1 MSKLVEHWLPTDYLS
16 IEVIRER
23 TARYGAPPLFWIHI
37 WWARRPLIGMR
48 TVIAASLVN
57 ANGVDEKRREEFLQ
71 AICLKADNI
80 NCKER
85 TKEPDYPGQ
94 PEKPAYNYNPNIAII
109 EKLSDK
115 PLKNT
120 GLLDVF
126 AGGGSIPFE
135 ALRLGIGEVVA
146 VEYNPVAYIILKAV
160 LEYPL
165 KYGTD
170 LAKDV
175 EKWAQW
181 LLDEAK
187 RRLKEYFPRH
197 PKGNPTNYIWV
208 RVYRCP
214 KHGIEIPAIT
224 FEYLSKKGKYG
235 LKVEYY
241 NNSFKIKVV
250 KDKGDK
256 TYEGRAG
263 LRCPK
268 GHIITTKELA
278 EIHKNAMS
286 AWERGEIGYQP
297 AVLAAVKLENGE
309 YVEPTQEMLDAYEKA
324 RKVLKENFYEWLG
337 KFIPEQEIPK
347 GDKTEEL
354 LLRGLDHFYKLFS
367 ARQLLVHATI
377 IQLIREAYDRIIQE
391 KSDPDYAKAVVT
403 YLALAHGKLLD
414 YNSVLTQWNTHRDR
428 IRNTFD
434 RHDFHIGQDFGEGDI
449 VTKEEGLL
457 DWVLFGDA
465 GVVKALQ
472 KITELSN
479 ETRKRGQ
486 SVKVLLGDASD
497 PALYSGLGLFDLVVT
512 DPPYYANVNY
522 AELSDYFYVWMK
534 LSIGD
539 LYPEAFVMD
548 LAPKDREIVV
558 NKTRDCDEKCFEDRM
573 RSVFENIR
581 YVLNKDGLLVMVYG
595 HRSFEGLKAMFRAA
609 LDAGFMVTSLWSF
622 ASEMPESLNIVG
634 KAAARSNMVIA
645 FRPRAESGCFVK
657 PGFVDEVMKDASK
670 AFAEAYS
677 NFNLSLVDAL
687 MAAHSAA
694 FKVIS
699 RCWPLYMPDGSVYDL
714 DKLENLVEKSVALAF
729 AHNVLGGEVDGSSLA
744 YLIARGVYGMP
755 SYDDLRR
762 LGVGLGFNHE
772 EFIKNYCGESRESE
786 GEKVYPV
793 LTLFEIKSLHK
804 GRLVDALA
812 SILKMLKDMRDKRVD
827 EAIRRLEDFGFRLN
841 PVVCRYIDQLRQ
853 FAENE
858 ERELLGVIAVKC
870 QAITSNVSNGVTNNN
885 ANFRKT
891 AKLDDFF

>member
-1 MSKLVEHWLPTDYLS
+1 VSKLIEHWLPTDYVS
-16 IEVIRER
+16 IEAIRER
-23 TARYGAPPLFWIHI
+23 AARYPPLFWIHI

-48 TVIAASLVN
+48 TVIAASLAN
-57 ANGVDEKRREEFLQ
+57 ADGVDEKRREEFLQ

-80 NCKER
+80 NCRER

-94 PEKPAYNYNPNIAII
+94 PERPAYNYNPNIAII
-109 EKLSDK
+109 GKLSNQ
-115 PLKNT
+115 PLKNIR
-120 GLLDVF
+120 LLDVF

-146 VEYNPVAYIILKAV
+146 IEYNPVAYIILKAI

-165 KYGTD
+165 KYGPD
-170 LAKDV
+170 LTKDV
-175 EKWAQW
+175 EKWARW
-181 LLDEAK
+181 LLNEAK
-187 RRLKEYFPRH
+187 IRLKEYFPRH
-197 PKGNPTNYIWV
+197 PKSNPASYIWV
-208 RVYRCP
+208 RVYKCP
-214 KHGIEIPAIT
+214 KHGIEIPAIA
-224 FEYLSKKGKYG
+224 FEYLSEKGKYG

-256 TYEGRAG
+256 TYESRAG

-278 EIHKNAMS
+278 EIHKNAMG

-297 AVLAAVKLENGE
+297 AVLAAVKLENGG

-337 KFIPEQEIPK
+337 KFIPEQEILR
-347 GDKTEEL
+347 GDETERL
-354 LLRGLDHFYKLFS
+354 LSHGLDHFYKLFN
-367 ARQLLVHATI
+367 ARQLLVHAII
-377 IQLIREAYDRIIQE
+377 IQLIRDAYGRIIQE
-391 KSDPDYAKAVVT
+391 KGDPEYAKAIVT
-403 YLALAHGKLLD
+403 YLALAHGKILD
-414 YNSVLTQWNTHRDR
+414 YNSVLTQWHTDRDV

-434 RHDFHIGQDFGEGDI
+434 RHDFHIGQDFAEGVI
-449 VTKEEGLL
+449 TEKEGLL
-457 DWVLFGDA
+457 DWALFSDT

-472 KITELSN
+472 KITELLD
-479 ETRKRGQ
+479 EARKRGQ

-497 PALYSGLGLFDLVVT
+497 PALYTGLGSFDLVVT

-539 LYPEAFVMD
+539 LYPEAFATD

-558 NKTRDCDEKCFEDRM
+558 NKTRGCDERCFEDRM

-622 ASEMPESLNIVG
+622 ASEMLRSLNIVG
-634 KAAARSNMVIA
+634 RAAARSNMVIV
-645 FRPRAESGCFVK
+645 FKPRVESKCFVK
-657 PGFVDEVMKDASK
+657 PGFVDEVLKEASK
-670 AFAEAYS
+670 AFAEVYS

-699 RCWPLYMPDGSVYDL
+699 RCWPLYLHNGSVYDL

-729 AHNVLGGEVDGSSLA
+729 AHNVLGGEVDGPSLA
-744 YLIARGVYGMP
+744 YLIARGVYGAP

-762 LGVGLGFNHE
+762 LSIGLGFSHE

-812 SILKMLKDMRDKRVD
+812 SILKMLKNMKDKSVD

-841 PVVCRYIDQLRQ
+841 SVVCRYIDQLRQ

-870 QAITSNVSNGVTNNN
+870 QAITSNVSNNVTNNN

>member
-1 MSKLVEHWLPTDYLS
+1 
-16 IEVIRER
+16 
-23 TARYGAPPLFWIHI
+23 
-37 WWARRPLIGMR
+37 MR

-57 ANGVDEKRREEFLQ
+57 ANDVDEKRREEFLQ

-80 NCKER
+80 NCRER

-94 PEKPAYNYNPNIAII
+94 PERPAYNYNPNIAII
-109 EKLSDK
+109 GKLSDK
-115 PLKNT
+115 PLKNIR
-120 GLLDVF
+120 LLDVF

-146 VEYNPVAYIILKAV
+146 VEYNPVAYVILKAV

-165 KYGTD
+165 KYGPD
-170 LAKDV
+170 LVKDV
-175 EKWAQW
+175 ETWARW

-197 PKGNPTNYIWV
+197 LKGNPTNYIWV
-208 RVYRCP
+208 RVYKCP
-214 KHGIEIPAIT
+214 KHGIEIPAIA
-224 FEYLSKKGKYG
+224 FEYLSKKEKYG

-241 NNSFKIKVV
+241 NNSFKVKVV

-256 TYEGRAG
+256 TYESRAG

-278 EIHKNAMS
+278 EIHKNAMG
-286 AWERGEIGYQP
+286 AWERGDVGHQP
-297 AVLAAVKLENGE
+297 AVLVAVKLENGE

-347 GDKTEEL
+347 GDETERL
-354 LLRGLDHFYKLFS
+354 LSHRLDHFYKLFN

-391 KSDPDYAKAVVT
+391 KSDPEYAKAVVT

-414 YNSVLTQWNTHRDR
+414 YNSVLTQWNTHRDA
-428 IRNTFD
+428 IDHTFD
-434 RHDFHIGQDFGEGDI
+434 RHDFHIGQDFGEGDMI
-449 VTKEEGLL
+449 TEEKGLL
-457 DWVLFGDA
+457 EWALFSNA
-465 GVVKALQ
+465 GVVKALR
-472 KITELSN
+472 KITELLD
-479 ETRKRGQ
+479 EARKRGQ

-497 PALYSGLGLFDLVVT
+497 PALYSGLGSFDLVVT

-539 LYPEAFVMD
+539 LYPEAFAMD

-558 NKTRDCDEKCFEDRM
+558 NRTRDCDEKCFEDRM

-581 YVLNKDGLLVMVYG
+581 YALNKDGLLVMVYG

-609 LDAGFMVTSLWSF
+609 LDAGFMITSLWSF

-645 FRPRAESGCFVK
+645 FRPRVESGCFVK
-657 PGFVDEVMKDASK
+657 PGFVDEVLKEASK
-670 AFAEAYS
+670 AFAEVYS

-729 AHNVLGGEVDGSSLA
+729 AYNILGGDVDGSSLA
-744 YLIARGVYGMP
+744 YLITRGVYGMA

-762 LGVGLGFNHE
+762 LSIGLGFSHE

-786 GEKVYPV
+786 GEKVYPI
-793 LTLFEIKSLHK
+793 LTLFEIRSLHE

-812 SILKMLKDMRDKRVD
+812 SILRMLKNMKDRSID
-827 EAIRRLEDFGFRLN
+827 EVVRKLEDFGFKLN

-853 FAENE
+853 FAEND

-870 QAITSNVSNGVTNNN
+870 QTITNNTSNSVTNND
-885 ANFRKT
+885 ANSRKS